1 VAKVH
6 ERQLRMMQLK
16 VYVYAT
22 GHFCVVTTGISVGKN
37 GTAAKNVAPQIP
49 QAKLNWSIHLN
60 NHEK

>member
-49 QAKLNWSIHLN
+49 QAKLN
-60 NHEK
+60 